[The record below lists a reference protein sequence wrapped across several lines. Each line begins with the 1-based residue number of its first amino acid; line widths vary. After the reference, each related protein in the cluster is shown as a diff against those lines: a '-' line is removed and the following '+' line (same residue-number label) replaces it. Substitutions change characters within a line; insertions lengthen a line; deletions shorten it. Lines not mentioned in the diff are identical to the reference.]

1 MLKEFK
7 KFISRGNVLDLA
19 VGVIIGGAFSSIV
32 TSLVNNIFT
41 PIIGLI
47 LGGVDFSNLSI
58 KFRDTSINYGLFLQS
73 VFDFL
78 IVSFC
83 IFIFI
88 KTINK
93 LFKKE
98 KKEEVNNYLNKYK
111 KFMTKD
117 IYITSNMY
125 DTFTNKYKY
134 LYDCLDKNTCEYKN
148 ILKIIND
155 KNKLLRK
162 HNRKYVDNKLIKYK
176 FYFDNMF
183 NDINKNIIL
192 DKSQREAIICDEDNL
207 LVLSGAG
214 SGKTTTISAKVKYL
228 IDVKNIKP
236 DKICVITFTKK
247 AKEELDY
254 KINKIFNSNVDIYT
268 FHSLGLKIIK
278 YYYKNKDIDIIDEKG
293 QYKIICDYIKN
304 NLFKDKD
311 KFSLFFEAFKN
322 KTSFSEEYKL
332 FDNYYDYHNYMYK
345 RKYINSNTTMDNY
358 IKEQA
363 KRRRNYL
370 KTLNGE
376 YCKSKEEVDIAN
388 FLYLN
393 NIDYQYEKSYK
404 KLDNLK
410 IYKPDFYIEQNN
422 NFNYIEHFGIDKVNK
437 TNNHYTKE
445 ELTNYLK
452 NMKLKEKYHC
462 DEKIEDL
469 FIITYSKVLGKR
481 NYLSVLK
488 DSLIKKG
495 YVLSKKDNNLVY
507 ERLKDTS
514 EDRYINNFVNRI
526 VIPFISYFKRS
537 NYKLDDFKNI
547 KTDNDLLNKQIRVI
561 SDIYLNY
568 ESKLREKN
576 LIDFEDMI
584 NISYKVM
591 PYIKE
596 KNLGVDYKYIIIDEY
611 QDVSMQRFNLTKRI
625 EELFKSKIIAFG
637 DDYQTIF
644 GFSGSRID
652 LMTEFRNYLSDA
664 KQIPIPNV
672 YRNSQELIDVATKF
686 INKNSKQIKKKLI
699 SNKRLINPIEL
710 YIYNDSNYINT
721 NINKSIILSNILDK
735 IYLSNNKSNVLL
747 LERYNNDI
755 DTILN
760 NNLFIRKN
768 HENIIYKKHEDM
780 KIDYLTIHKSKGL
793 EYDNCILINAIDDK
807 YGFPSKIEDEEII
820 KLLKPKI
827 EENIFYPE
835 ERRLFYVAMTRTKNK
850 LYILVPKS
858 KTSSFIREIESDKN
872 VLIKK

>member
-1 MLKEFK
+1 MNK
-7 KFISRGNVLDLA
+7 D
-19 VGVIIGGAFSSIV
+19 
-32 TSLVNNIFT
+32 
-41 PIIGLI
+41 I
-47 LGGVDFSNLSI
+47 LM
-58 KFRDTSINYGLFLQS
+58 
-73 VFDFL
+73 
-78 IVSFC
+78 
-83 IFIFI
+83 
-88 KTINK
+88 
-93 LFKKE
+93 
-98 KKEEVNNYLNKYK
+98 EEVNNYLNKYK

-176 FYFDNMF
+176 SYFDNMF

-228 IDVKNIKP
+228 IDIKNIKP

-422 NFNYIEHFGIDKVNK
+422 NYNYIEHFGIDKVSK

-652 LMTEFRNYLSDA
+652 LMTEFRNYLNDA

>member
-1 MLKEFK
+1 MNKD
-7 KFISRGNVLDLA
+7 I
-19 VGVIIGGAFSSIV
+19 
-32 TSLVNNIFT
+32 
-41 PIIGLI
+41 LI
-47 LGGVDFSNLSI
+47 
-58 KFRDTSINYGLFLQS
+58 
-73 VFDFL
+73 
-78 IVSFC
+78 
-83 IFIFI
+83 
-88 KTINK
+88 
-93 LFKKE
+93 
-98 KKEEVNNYLNKYK
+98 EEVNNYLNKYK

-422 NFNYIEHFGIDKVNK
+422 NYNYIEHFGIDKVNK

-537 NYKLDDFKNI
+537 NYKLEDFKNI

>member
-1 MLKEFK
+1 MNKD
-7 KFISRGNVLDLA
+7 I
-19 VGVIIGGAFSSIV
+19 
-32 TSLVNNIFT
+32 
-41 PIIGLI
+41 LI
-47 LGGVDFSNLSI
+47 
-58 KFRDTSINYGLFLQS
+58 
-73 VFDFL
+73 
-78 IVSFC
+78 
-83 IFIFI
+83 
-88 KTINK
+88 
-93 LFKKE
+93 
-98 KKEEVNNYLNKYK
+98 EEVNNYLNKYK

-422 NFNYIEHFGIDKVNK
+422 NYNYIEHFGIDKVNK

-547 KTDNDLLNKQIRVI
+547 KTDNDLLNKQISVI

>member
-1 MLKEFK
+1 MNK
-7 KFISRGNVLDLA
+7 D
-19 VGVIIGGAFSSIV
+19 
-32 TSLVNNIFT
+32 
-41 PIIGLI
+41 I
-47 LGGVDFSNLSI
+47 LL
-58 KFRDTSINYGLFLQS
+58 
-73 VFDFL
+73 
-78 IVSFC
+78 
-83 IFIFI
+83 
-88 KTINK
+88 
-93 LFKKE
+93 
-98 KKEEVNNYLNKYK
+98 EEVNNYLEKYK

-134 LYDCLDKNTCEYKN
+134 LYDYLDKNTCEYKN

-176 FYFDNMF
+176 PYFDNMF

-228 IDVKNIKP
+228 IDIKNVKP

-254 KINKIFNSNVDIYT
+254 KINKLFNANVDIYT

-304 NLFKDKD
+304 NLFKNKE
-311 KFSLFFEAFKN
+311 KFNLFFEAFKN

-358 IKEQA
+358 IKEQT
-363 KRRRNYL
+363 KRRRNYFR
-370 KTLNGE
+370 TLNGE

-393 NIDYQYEKSYK
+393 NINYQYEKSYK

-422 NFNYIEHFGIDKVNK
+422 NYNYIEHFGIDKINE

-452 NMKLKEKYHC
+452 NMKLKENYHKK
-462 DEKIEDL
+462 EKIEDL
-469 FIITYSKVLGKR
+469 FIITYSKVLGKK

-547 KTDNDLLNKQIRVI
+547 KTDNDLLNKQIKVI

-576 LIDFEDMI
+576 LIDFEDMV

-591 PYIKE
+591 PYVKE

-652 LMTEFRNYLSDA
+652 LMTEFKNYLTDA

-699 SNKRLINPIEL
+699 SNKRLIGPIEL

>member
-1 MLKEFK
+1 MNKD
-7 KFISRGNVLDLA
+7 I
-19 VGVIIGGAFSSIV
+19 
-32 TSLVNNIFT
+32 
-41 PIIGLI
+41 LI
-47 LGGVDFSNLSI
+47 
-58 KFRDTSINYGLFLQS
+58 
-73 VFDFL
+73 
-78 IVSFC
+78 
-83 IFIFI
+83 
-88 KTINK
+88 
-93 LFKKE
+93 
-98 KKEEVNNYLNKYK
+98 EEVNNYLNKYK

-422 NFNYIEHFGIDKVNK
+422 NYNYIEHFGIDKVNK

-596 KNLGVDYKYIIIDEY
+596 KNLGVNYKYIIIDEY

>member
-1 MLKEFK
+1 MNKD
-7 KFISRGNVLDLA
+7 I
-19 VGVIIGGAFSSIV
+19 
-32 TSLVNNIFT
+32 
-41 PIIGLI
+41 LI
-47 LGGVDFSNLSI
+47 
-58 KFRDTSINYGLFLQS
+58 
-73 VFDFL
+73 
-78 IVSFC
+78 
-83 IFIFI
+83 
-88 KTINK
+88 
-93 LFKKE
+93 
-98 KKEEVNNYLNKYK
+98 EEVNNYLNKYK
-111 KFMTKD
+111 RFMTKD

-422 NFNYIEHFGIDKVNK
+422 NYNYIEHFGIDEVNK

-699 SNKRLINPIEL
+699 SKKRLINPIEL

-747 LERYNNDI
+747 LERYNNDV

>member
-1 MLKEFK
+1 MNKD
-7 KFISRGNVLDLA
+7 I
-19 VGVIIGGAFSSIV
+19 
-32 TSLVNNIFT
+32 
-41 PIIGLI
+41 LI
-47 LGGVDFSNLSI
+47 
-58 KFRDTSINYGLFLQS
+58 
-73 VFDFL
+73 
-78 IVSFC
+78 
-83 IFIFI
+83 
-88 KTINK
+88 
-93 LFKKE
+93 
-98 KKEEVNNYLNKYK
+98 EEVNNYLNKYK

-422 NFNYIEHFGIDKVNK
+422 NYNYIEHFGIDKVNK

-652 LMTEFRNYLSDA
+652 LMTEFKNYLSDA

>member
-1 MLKEFK
+1 MNK
-7 KFISRGNVLDLA
+7 D
-19 VGVIIGGAFSSIV
+19 
-32 TSLVNNIFT
+32 
-41 PIIGLI
+41 I
-47 LGGVDFSNLSI
+47 LL
-58 KFRDTSINYGLFLQS
+58 
-73 VFDFL
+73 
-78 IVSFC
+78 
-83 IFIFI
+83 
-88 KTINK
+88 
-93 LFKKE
+93 
-98 KKEEVNNYLNKYK
+98 EEVNNYLEKYK

-134 LYDCLDKNTCEYKN
+134 LYDYLDKNTCEYKN

-176 FYFDNMF
+176 PYFDNMF

-228 IDVKNIKP
+228 IDIKNVKP

-254 KINKIFNSNVDIYT
+254 KINKLFNANVDIYT

-304 NLFKDKD
+304 NLFKNKE
-311 KFSLFFEAFKN
+311 KFNLFFEAFKN

-393 NIDYQYEKSYK
+393 NIDYQYEKGYK
-404 KLDNLK
+404 KLGNLK

-422 NFNYIEHFGIDKVNK
+422 NYNYIEHFGIDKINE

-452 NMKLKEKYHC
+452 NMKLKENYHKK
-462 DEKIEDL
+462 EKIEDL
-469 FIITYSKVLGKR
+469 FIITYSKVLGKK

-495 YVLSKKDNNLVY
+495 YVLSKKDNDLVY

-514 EDRYINNFVNRI
+514 EDKYINNFVNRI

-537 NYKLDDFKNI
+537 NYKLEEFMKI

-652 LMTEFRNYLSDA
+652 LMTEFKNYLTDA

-699 SNKRLINPIEL
+699 SNKRLIGPIEL
-710 YIYNDSNYINT
+710 YIYNDSNHLNT

-760 NNLFIRKN
+760 HELFIRKN
-768 HENIIYKKHEDM
+768 HESIIYKKHEDM

-872 VLIKK
+872 VLVKK

>member
-1 MLKEFK
+1 MNK
-7 KFISRGNVLDLA
+7 D
-19 VGVIIGGAFSSIV
+19 
-32 TSLVNNIFT
+32 
-41 PIIGLI
+41 I
-47 LGGVDFSNLSI
+47 LL
-58 KFRDTSINYGLFLQS
+58 
-73 VFDFL
+73 
-78 IVSFC
+78 
-83 IFIFI
+83 
-88 KTINK
+88 
-93 LFKKE
+93 
-98 KKEEVNNYLNKYK
+98 EEVNNYLEKYK

-134 LYDCLDKNTCEYKN
+134 LYDYLDKNTCEYKN

-176 FYFDNMF
+176 PYFDNMF

-228 IDVKNIKP
+228 IDIKNVKP

-254 KINKIFNSNVDIYT
+254 KINKLFNANVDIYT

-304 NLFKDKD
+304 NLFKNKE
-311 KFSLFFEAFKN
+311 KFNLFFEAFKN

-422 NFNYIEHFGIDKVNK
+422 NYNYIEHFGIDKINE

-452 NMKLKEKYHC
+452 NMKLKENYHKK
-462 DEKIEDL
+462 EKIEDL
-469 FIITYSKVLGKR
+469 FIITYSKVLGKK

-495 YVLSKKDNNLVY
+495 YVLSKKDNDLVY

-514 EDRYINNFVNRI
+514 EDKYINNFVNRI

-537 NYKLDDFKNI
+537 NYKLEEFMKI
-547 KTDNDLLNKQIRVI
+547 KTDNDLLNKQISVI

-652 LMTEFRNYLSDA
+652 LMTEFKNYLSDA

>member
-1 MLKEFK
+1 
-7 KFISRGNVLDLA
+7 
-19 VGVIIGGAFSSIV
+19 
-32 TSLVNNIFT
+32 
-41 PIIGLI
+41 
-47 LGGVDFSNLSI
+47 
-58 KFRDTSINYGLFLQS
+58 
-73 VFDFL
+73 
-78 IVSFC
+78 
-83 IFIFI
+83 
-88 KTINK
+88 
-93 LFKKE
+93 
-98 KKEEVNNYLNKYK
+98 
-111 KFMTKD
+111 MTKD

-134 LYDCLDKNTCEYKN
+134 LYDYLDKNTCEYKN

-176 FYFDNMF
+176 SYFDNMF

-228 IDVKNIKP
+228 IDIKNVKP

-358 IKEQA
+358 IKEQT
-363 KRRRNYL
+363 KRRRNYFR
-370 KTLNGE
+370 TLNGE

-393 NIDYQYEKSYK
+393 NINYQYEKSYK

-422 NFNYIEHFGIDKVNK
+422 NYNYIEHFGIDKINE

-452 NMKLKEKYHC
+452 NMKLKENYHKK
-462 DEKIEDL
+462 EKIEDL
-469 FIITYSKVLGKR
+469 FIITYSKVLGKK

-495 YVLSKKDNNLVY
+495 YVLSKKDNDLVY

-514 EDRYINNFVNRI
+514 EDKYINNFVNRI

-537 NYKLDDFKNI
+537 NYKLEEFMKI
-547 KTDNDLLNKQIRVI
+547 KTDNDLLNKQISVI

-576 LIDFEDMI
+576 LIDFEDMV

-591 PYIKE
+591 PYVKE

-652 LMTEFRNYLSDA
+652 LMTEFKNYLTDA

-699 SNKRLINPIEL
+699 SNKRLIGPIEL
-710 YIYNDSNYINT
+710 YIYNDSNHLNT

-760 NNLFIRKN
+760 HELFIRKN
-768 HENIIYKKHEDM
+768 HESIIYKKHEDM

>member
-1 MLKEFK
+1 MNK
-7 KFISRGNVLDLA
+7 D
-19 VGVIIGGAFSSIV
+19 
-32 TSLVNNIFT
+32 
-41 PIIGLI
+41 I
-47 LGGVDFSNLSI
+47 LL
-58 KFRDTSINYGLFLQS
+58 
-73 VFDFL
+73 
-78 IVSFC
+78 
-83 IFIFI
+83 
-88 KTINK
+88 
-93 LFKKE
+93 
-98 KKEEVNNYLNKYK
+98 EEVNNYLEKYK

-134 LYDCLDKNTCEYKN
+134 LYDYLDKNTCEYKN

-176 FYFDNMF
+176 PYFDNMF

-228 IDVKNIKP
+228 IDIKNVKP

-254 KINKIFNSNVDIYT
+254 KINKLFNANVDIYT

-304 NLFKDKD
+304 NLFKNKE
-311 KFSLFFEAFKN
+311 KFNLFFEAFKN

-393 NIDYQYEKSYK
+393 NIDYQYEKGYK

-422 NFNYIEHFGIDKVNK
+422 NYNYIEHFGIDKINE

-452 NMKLKEKYHC
+452 NMKLKENYHKK
-462 DEKIEDL
+462 EKIEDL
-469 FIITYSKVLGKR
+469 FIITYSKVLGKK

-495 YVLSKKDNNLVY
+495 YVLSKKDNDLVY

-514 EDRYINNFVNRI
+514 EDKYINNFVNRI

-652 LMTEFRNYLSDA
+652 LMTEFKNYLTDA

-760 NNLFIRKN
+760 HELFIRKN
-768 HENIIYKKHEDM
+768 HESIIYKKHEDM

-872 VLIKK
+872 VLVKK

>member
-1 MLKEFK
+1 MNKD
-7 KFISRGNVLDLA
+7 I
-19 VGVIIGGAFSSIV
+19 
-32 TSLVNNIFT
+32 
-41 PIIGLI
+41 LI
-47 LGGVDFSNLSI
+47 
-58 KFRDTSINYGLFLQS
+58 
-73 VFDFL
+73 
-78 IVSFC
+78 
-83 IFIFI
+83 
-88 KTINK
+88 
-93 LFKKE
+93 
-98 KKEEVNNYLNKYK
+98 EEVNNYLNKYK

-363 KRRRNYL
+363 KRRKNYL

-422 NFNYIEHFGIDKVNK
+422 NYNYIEHFGIDKVNK

>member
-1 MLKEFK
+1 MNKD
-7 KFISRGNVLDLA
+7 I
-19 VGVIIGGAFSSIV
+19 
-32 TSLVNNIFT
+32 
-41 PIIGLI
+41 LI
-47 LGGVDFSNLSI
+47 
-58 KFRDTSINYGLFLQS
+58 
-73 VFDFL
+73 
-78 IVSFC
+78 
-83 IFIFI
+83 
-88 KTINK
+88 
-93 LFKKE
+93 
-98 KKEEVNNYLNKYK
+98 EEVNNYLNKYK

-183 NDINKNIIL
+183 NDIDKNIIL

-422 NFNYIEHFGIDKVNK
+422 NYNYIEHFGIDKVNK

-547 KTDNDLLNKQIRVI
+547 KTDNDLLNKQISVI

>member
-1 MLKEFK
+1 M
-7 KFISRGNVLDLA
+7 
-19 VGVIIGGAFSSIV
+19 
-32 TSLVNNIFT
+32 
-41 PIIGLI
+41 
-47 LGGVDFSNLSI
+47 
-58 KFRDTSINYGLFLQS
+58 
-73 VFDFL
+73 
-78 IVSFC
+78 
-83 IFIFI
+83 
-88 KTINK
+88 
-93 LFKKE
+93 
-98 KKEEVNNYLNKYK
+98 
-111 KFMTKD
+111 
-117 IYITSNMY
+117 
-125 DTFTNKYKY
+125 
-134 LYDCLDKNTCEYKN
+134 
-148 ILKIIND
+148 
-155 KNKLLRK
+155 
-162 HNRKYVDNKLIKYK
+162 
-176 FYFDNMF
+176 
-183 NDINKNIIL
+183 
-192 DKSQREAIICDEDNL
+192 
-207 LVLSGAG
+207 
-214 SGKTTTISAKVKYL
+214 KYL

-422 NFNYIEHFGIDKVNK
+422 NYNYIEHFGIDKVNK

-537 NYKLDDFKNI
+537 NYKLEDFKNI
-547 KTDNDLLNKQIRVI
+547 KTDNVLLNKQIRVI

>member
-1 MLKEFK
+1 MNK
-7 KFISRGNVLDLA
+7 D
-19 VGVIIGGAFSSIV
+19 
-32 TSLVNNIFT
+32 
-41 PIIGLI
+41 I
-47 LGGVDFSNLSI
+47 LL
-58 KFRDTSINYGLFLQS
+58 
-73 VFDFL
+73 
-78 IVSFC
+78 
-83 IFIFI
+83 
-88 KTINK
+88 
-93 LFKKE
+93 
-98 KKEEVNNYLNKYK
+98 EEVNNYLEKYK

-176 FYFDNMF
+176 SYFDNMF

-228 IDVKNIKP
+228 IDIKNVKP

-254 KINKIFNSNVDIYT
+254 KINKLFNANVDIYT

-304 NLFKDKD
+304 NLFKNKE
-311 KFSLFFEAFKN
+311 KFNLFFEAFKN

-358 IKEQA
+358 IKEQT
-363 KRRRNYL
+363 KRRRNYFR
-370 KTLNGE
+370 TLNGE

-393 NIDYQYEKSYK
+393 NINYQYEKSYK

-422 NFNYIEHFGIDKVNK
+422 NYNYIEHFGIDKINE

-452 NMKLKEKYHC
+452 NMKLKENYHKK
-462 DEKIEDL
+462 EKIEDL
-469 FIITYSKVLGKR
+469 FIITYSKVLGKK

-495 YVLSKKDNNLVY
+495 YVLSKKDNDLVY

-514 EDRYINNFVNRI
+514 EDKYINNFVNRI

-537 NYKLDDFKNI
+537 NYKLEEFMKI
-547 KTDNDLLNKQIRVI
+547 KTDNDLLNKQIKVI

-576 LIDFEDMI
+576 LIDFEDMV

-591 PYIKE
+591 PYVKE

-652 LMTEFRNYLSDA
+652 LMTEFKNYLTDA

-699 SNKRLINPIEL
+699 SNKRLIGPIEL
-710 YIYNDSNYINT
+710 YIYNDSNHLNT

-760 NNLFIRKN
+760 HELFIRKN
-768 HENIIYKKHEDM
+768 HESIIYKKHEDM

>member
-1 MLKEFK
+1 MNKD
-7 KFISRGNVLDLA
+7 I
-19 VGVIIGGAFSSIV
+19 
-32 TSLVNNIFT
+32 
-41 PIIGLI
+41 LI
-47 LGGVDFSNLSI
+47 
-58 KFRDTSINYGLFLQS
+58 
-73 VFDFL
+73 
-78 IVSFC
+78 
-83 IFIFI
+83 
-88 KTINK
+88 
-93 LFKKE
+93 
-98 KKEEVNNYLNKYK
+98 EEVNNYLNKYK

-422 NFNYIEHFGIDKVNK
+422 NYNYIEHFGIDKVNK

>member
-1 MLKEFK
+1 MNK
-7 KFISRGNVLDLA
+7 D
-19 VGVIIGGAFSSIV
+19 
-32 TSLVNNIFT
+32 
-41 PIIGLI
+41 I
-47 LGGVDFSNLSI
+47 LL
-58 KFRDTSINYGLFLQS
+58 
-73 VFDFL
+73 
-78 IVSFC
+78 
-83 IFIFI
+83 
-88 KTINK
+88 
-93 LFKKE
+93 
-98 KKEEVNNYLNKYK
+98 EEVNNYLEKYK

-176 FYFDNMF
+176 SYFDNMF

-228 IDVKNIKP
+228 IDIKNVKP

-254 KINKIFNSNVDIYT
+254 KINKLFNANVDIYT

-304 NLFKDKD
+304 NLFKNKE
-311 KFSLFFEAFKN
+311 KFNLFFEVFKN

-358 IKEQA
+358 IKEQT
-363 KRRRNYL
+363 KRRRNYFR
-370 KTLNGE
+370 TLNGE

-393 NIDYQYEKSYK
+393 NINYQYEKSYK

-422 NFNYIEHFGIDKVNK
+422 NYNYIEHFGIDKINE

-452 NMKLKEKYHC
+452 NMKLKENYHKK
-462 DEKIEDL
+462 EKIEDL
-469 FIITYSKVLGKR
+469 FIITYSKVLGKK

-495 YVLSKKDNNLVY
+495 YVLSKKDNDLVY

-514 EDRYINNFVNRI
+514 EDKYINNFVNRI

-537 NYKLDDFKNI
+537 NYKLEEFMKI
-547 KTDNDLLNKQIRVI
+547 KTDNDLLNKQIKVI

-576 LIDFEDMI
+576 LIDFEDMV

-591 PYIKE
+591 PYVKE

-652 LMTEFRNYLSDA
+652 LMTEFKNYLTDA

-699 SNKRLINPIEL
+699 SNKRLIGPIEL
-710 YIYNDSNYINT
+710 YIYNDSNHLNT

-760 NNLFIRKN
+760 HELFIRKN
-768 HENIIYKKHEDM
+768 HESIIYKKHEDM

>member
-1 MLKEFK
+1 MNKD
-7 KFISRGNVLDLA
+7 I
-19 VGVIIGGAFSSIV
+19 
-32 TSLVNNIFT
+32 
-41 PIIGLI
+41 LI
-47 LGGVDFSNLSI
+47 
-58 KFRDTSINYGLFLQS
+58 
-73 VFDFL
+73 
-78 IVSFC
+78 
-83 IFIFI
+83 
-88 KTINK
+88 
-93 LFKKE
+93 
-98 KKEEVNNYLNKYK
+98 EEVNNYLNKYK

-176 FYFDNMF
+176 SYFDNMF

-422 NFNYIEHFGIDKVNK
+422 NYNYIEHFGIDKVNK

-547 KTDNDLLNKQIRVI
+547 KTDNDLLNKQISVI

-568 ESKLREKN
+568 ESKLRAKN

>member
-1 MLKEFK
+1 MNK
-7 KFISRGNVLDLA
+7 D
-19 VGVIIGGAFSSIV
+19 
-32 TSLVNNIFT
+32 
-41 PIIGLI
+41 I
-47 LGGVDFSNLSI
+47 LL
-58 KFRDTSINYGLFLQS
+58 
-73 VFDFL
+73 
-78 IVSFC
+78 
-83 IFIFI
+83 
-88 KTINK
+88 
-93 LFKKE
+93 
-98 KKEEVNNYLNKYK
+98 EEVNNYLEKYK

-134 LYDCLDKNTCEYKN
+134 LYDYLDKNTCEYKN

-176 FYFDNMF
+176 PYFDNMF

-422 NFNYIEHFGIDKVNK
+422 NYNYIEHFGIDKVNK

-495 YVLSKKDNNLVY
+495 YVLSKKDNDLVY

-537 NYKLDDFKNI
+537 NYKLEEFMKI
-547 KTDNDLLNKQIRVI
+547 KTDNDLLNKQIKVI

-652 LMTEFRNYLSDA
+652 LMTEFKNYLTDA

-710 YIYNDSNYINT
+710 YIYNDSNHLNT

-760 NNLFIRKN
+760 HELFIRKN
-768 HENIIYKKHEDM
+768 HESIIYKKHEDM

>member
-1 MLKEFK
+1 MNKD
-7 KFISRGNVLDLA
+7 I
-19 VGVIIGGAFSSIV
+19 
-32 TSLVNNIFT
+32 
-41 PIIGLI
+41 LI
-47 LGGVDFSNLSI
+47 
-58 KFRDTSINYGLFLQS
+58 
-73 VFDFL
+73 
-78 IVSFC
+78 
-83 IFIFI
+83 
-88 KTINK
+88 
-93 LFKKE
+93 
-98 KKEEVNNYLNKYK
+98 EEVNNYLNKYK

-393 NIDYQYEKSYK
+393 NIDYQYEKGYK

-422 NFNYIEHFGIDKVNK
+422 NYNYIEHFGIDKVNK

-547 KTDNDLLNKQIRVI
+547 KTDNDLLNKQISVI

-699 SNKRLINPIEL
+699 SKKRLINPIEL

-721 NINKSIILSNILDK
+721 NINKSNILSNILDK

>member
-1 MLKEFK
+1 MNK
-7 KFISRGNVLDLA
+7 D
-19 VGVIIGGAFSSIV
+19 
-32 TSLVNNIFT
+32 
-41 PIIGLI
+41 I
-47 LGGVDFSNLSI
+47 LL
-58 KFRDTSINYGLFLQS
+58 
-73 VFDFL
+73 
-78 IVSFC
+78 
-83 IFIFI
+83 
-88 KTINK
+88 
-93 LFKKE
+93 
-98 KKEEVNNYLNKYK
+98 EEVNNYLEKYK

-134 LYDCLDKNTCEYKN
+134 LYDYLDKNTCEYKN

-176 FYFDNMF
+176 PYFDNMF

-228 IDVKNIKP
+228 IDIKNVKP

-254 KINKIFNSNVDIYT
+254 KINKLFNANVDIYT

-304 NLFKDKD
+304 NLFKNKE
-311 KFSLFFEAFKN
+311 KFNLFFEAFKN

-358 IKEQA
+358 IKEQT
-363 KRRRNYL
+363 KRRRNYFR
-370 KTLNGE
+370 TLNGE

-393 NIDYQYEKSYK
+393 NINYQYEKSYK

-422 NFNYIEHFGIDKVNK
+422 NYNYIEHFGIDKINE

-452 NMKLKEKYHC
+452 NMKLKESYHKK
-462 DEKIEDL
+462 EKIEDL
-469 FIITYSKVLGKR
+469 FIITYSKELGKK

-495 YVLSKKDNNLVY
+495 YVLSKKDNDLVY

-537 NYKLDDFKNI
+537 NYKLEEFMKI
-547 KTDNDLLNKQIRVI
+547 KTDNDFLNKQISVI

-591 PYIKE
+591 PYVKE

-652 LMTEFRNYLSDA
+652 LMTEFKNYLTDA

-699 SNKRLINPIEL
+699 SNKRLIGPIEL
-710 YIYNDSNYINT
+710 YIYNDSNHLNT

-760 NNLFIRKN
+760 HELFIRKN
-768 HENIIYKKHEDM
+768 HESIIYKKHEDM

>member
-1 MLKEFK
+1 MNKD
-7 KFISRGNVLDLA
+7 I
-19 VGVIIGGAFSSIV
+19 
-32 TSLVNNIFT
+32 
-41 PIIGLI
+41 LI
-47 LGGVDFSNLSI
+47 
-58 KFRDTSINYGLFLQS
+58 
-73 VFDFL
+73 
-78 IVSFC
+78 
-83 IFIFI
+83 
-88 KTINK
+88 
-93 LFKKE
+93 
-98 KKEEVNNYLNKYK
+98 EEVNNYLNKYK

-176 FYFDNMF
+176 SYFDNMF

-228 IDVKNIKP
+228 IDVKNVKP

-422 NFNYIEHFGIDKVNK
+422 NYNYIEHFGIDKVNK

-686 INKNSKQIKKKLI
+686 INKNSKQIRKKLI

>member
-1 MLKEFK
+1 MNKD
-7 KFISRGNVLDLA
+7 I
-19 VGVIIGGAFSSIV
+19 
-32 TSLVNNIFT
+32 
-41 PIIGLI
+41 LI
-47 LGGVDFSNLSI
+47 
-58 KFRDTSINYGLFLQS
+58 
-73 VFDFL
+73 
-78 IVSFC
+78 
-83 IFIFI
+83 
-88 KTINK
+88 
-93 LFKKE
+93 
-98 KKEEVNNYLNKYK
+98 EEVNNYLNKYK

-422 NFNYIEHFGIDKVNK
+422 NYNYIEHFGIDKVNK

-547 KTDNDLLNKQIRVI
+547 KTDNDLLNKQISVI

-568 ESKLREKN
+568 ESKLRAKN

>member
-1 MLKEFK
+1 MNKD
-7 KFISRGNVLDLA
+7 I
-19 VGVIIGGAFSSIV
+19 
-32 TSLVNNIFT
+32 
-41 PIIGLI
+41 LI
-47 LGGVDFSNLSI
+47 
-58 KFRDTSINYGLFLQS
+58 
-73 VFDFL
+73 
-78 IVSFC
+78 
-83 IFIFI
+83 
-88 KTINK
+88 
-93 LFKKE
+93 
-98 KKEEVNNYLNKYK
+98 EEVNNYLNKYK
-111 KFMTKD
+111 RFMTKD

-214 SGKTTTISAKVKYL
+214 SDKTTTISAKVKYL

-247 AKEELDY
+247 SKEELDY

-422 NFNYIEHFGIDKVNK
+422 NYNYIEHFGIDKVNK

>member
-1 MLKEFK
+1 MNKD
-7 KFISRGNVLDLA
+7 I
-19 VGVIIGGAFSSIV
+19 
-32 TSLVNNIFT
+32 
-41 PIIGLI
+41 LI
-47 LGGVDFSNLSI
+47 
-58 KFRDTSINYGLFLQS
+58 
-73 VFDFL
+73 
-78 IVSFC
+78 
-83 IFIFI
+83 
-88 KTINK
+88 
-93 LFKKE
+93 
-98 KKEEVNNYLNKYK
+98 EEVNNYLNKYK

-422 NFNYIEHFGIDKVNK
+422 NYNYIEHFGIDKVNK

-547 KTDNDLLNKQIRVI
+547 KTDNDLLNKQISVI

-858 KTSSFIREIESDKN
+858 KISSFIREIESDKN

>member
-1 MLKEFK
+1 MNKD
-7 KFISRGNVLDLA
+7 I
-19 VGVIIGGAFSSIV
+19 
-32 TSLVNNIFT
+32 
-41 PIIGLI
+41 LI
-47 LGGVDFSNLSI
+47 
-58 KFRDTSINYGLFLQS
+58 
-73 VFDFL
+73 
-78 IVSFC
+78 
-83 IFIFI
+83 
-88 KTINK
+88 
-93 LFKKE
+93 
-98 KKEEVNNYLNKYK
+98 EEVNNYLNKYK

-254 KINKIFNSNVDIYT
+254 KINKIFNSNVDIYI

-422 NFNYIEHFGIDKVNK
+422 NYNYIEHFGIDKVNK

>member
-1 MLKEFK
+1 MNKD
-7 KFISRGNVLDLA
+7 I
-19 VGVIIGGAFSSIV
+19 
-32 TSLVNNIFT
+32 
-41 PIIGLI
+41 LI
-47 LGGVDFSNLSI
+47 
-58 KFRDTSINYGLFLQS
+58 
-73 VFDFL
+73 
-78 IVSFC
+78 
-83 IFIFI
+83 
-88 KTINK
+88 
-93 LFKKE
+93 
-98 KKEEVNNYLNKYK
+98 EEVNNYLNKYK

-422 NFNYIEHFGIDKVNK
+422 NYNYIEHFGIDKVNK

-537 NYKLDDFKNI
+537 NYKLEDFKNI

-568 ESKLREKN
+568 ELKLREKN

>member
-1 MLKEFK
+1 MNKD
-7 KFISRGNVLDLA
+7 I
-19 VGVIIGGAFSSIV
+19 
-32 TSLVNNIFT
+32 
-41 PIIGLI
+41 LI
-47 LGGVDFSNLSI
+47 
-58 KFRDTSINYGLFLQS
+58 
-73 VFDFL
+73 
-78 IVSFC
+78 
-83 IFIFI
+83 
-88 KTINK
+88 
-93 LFKKE
+93 
-98 KKEEVNNYLNKYK
+98 EEVNNYLNKYK

-422 NFNYIEHFGIDKVNK
+422 NYNYIEHFGIDKVNK

-747 LERYNNDI
+747 LGRYNNDI

>member
-1 MLKEFK
+1 MNKD
-7 KFISRGNVLDLA
+7 I
-19 VGVIIGGAFSSIV
+19 
-32 TSLVNNIFT
+32 
-41 PIIGLI
+41 LI
-47 LGGVDFSNLSI
+47 
-58 KFRDTSINYGLFLQS
+58 
-73 VFDFL
+73 
-78 IVSFC
+78 
-83 IFIFI
+83 
-88 KTINK
+88 
-93 LFKKE
+93 
-98 KKEEVNNYLNKYK
+98 EEVNNYLNKYK

-422 NFNYIEHFGIDKVNK
+422 NYNYIEHFGIDKVNK

-699 SNKRLINPIEL
+699 SKKRLINPIEL

>member
-1 MLKEFK
+1 MNKD
-7 KFISRGNVLDLA
+7 I
-19 VGVIIGGAFSSIV
+19 
-32 TSLVNNIFT
+32 
-41 PIIGLI
+41 LI
-47 LGGVDFSNLSI
+47 
-58 KFRDTSINYGLFLQS
+58 
-73 VFDFL
+73 
-78 IVSFC
+78 
-83 IFIFI
+83 
-88 KTINK
+88 
-93 LFKKE
+93 
-98 KKEEVNNYLNKYK
+98 EEVNNYLNKYK

-422 NFNYIEHFGIDKVNK
+422 NYNYIEHFGIDKVNK

-469 FIITYSKVLGKR
+469 FIITYSKVLGKM

-495 YVLSKKDNNLVY
+495 YFLSKKDNNLVY

-721 NINKSIILSNILDK
+721 NINKSNILSNILDK

>member
-1 MLKEFK
+1 MNKD
-7 KFISRGNVLDLA
+7 I
-19 VGVIIGGAFSSIV
+19 
-32 TSLVNNIFT
+32 
-41 PIIGLI
+41 LI
-47 LGGVDFSNLSI
+47 
-58 KFRDTSINYGLFLQS
+58 
-73 VFDFL
+73 
-78 IVSFC
+78 
-83 IFIFI
+83 
-88 KTINK
+88 
-93 LFKKE
+93 
-98 KKEEVNNYLNKYK
+98 EEVNNYLNKYK

-176 FYFDNMF
+176 SYFDNMF

-228 IDVKNIKP
+228 IDIKNIKP

-422 NFNYIEHFGIDKVNK
+422 NYNYIEHFGIDKVNK

-537 NYKLDDFKNI
+537 NYKLEDFKNI

-699 SNKRLINPIEL
+699 SKKRLINPIEL

-747 LERYNNDI
+747 LERYNNDV

>member
-1 MLKEFK
+1 MNK
-7 KFISRGNVLDLA
+7 D
-19 VGVIIGGAFSSIV
+19 
-32 TSLVNNIFT
+32 
-41 PIIGLI
+41 I
-47 LGGVDFSNLSI
+47 LM
-58 KFRDTSINYGLFLQS
+58 
-73 VFDFL
+73 
-78 IVSFC
+78 
-83 IFIFI
+83 
-88 KTINK
+88 
-93 LFKKE
+93 
-98 KKEEVNNYLNKYK
+98 EEVNNYLNKYK

-176 FYFDNMF
+176 SYFDNMF

-214 SGKTTTISAKVKYL
+214 SGKTTTISAKVKFL
-228 IDVKNIKP
+228 IDIKNIKP

-254 KINKIFNSNVDIYT
+254 IINKIFNSNVDIYT

-422 NFNYIEHFGIDKVNK
+422 NYNYIEHFGIDKVNK

>member
-1 MLKEFK
+1 MNKD
-7 KFISRGNVLDLA
+7 I
-19 VGVIIGGAFSSIV
+19 
-32 TSLVNNIFT
+32 
-41 PIIGLI
+41 LI
-47 LGGVDFSNLSI
+47 
-58 KFRDTSINYGLFLQS
+58 
-73 VFDFL
+73 
-78 IVSFC
+78 
-83 IFIFI
+83 
-88 KTINK
+88 
-93 LFKKE
+93 
-98 KKEEVNNYLNKYK
+98 EEVNNYLNKYK

-422 NFNYIEHFGIDKVNK
+422 NYNYIEHFGIDKVNK

-445 ELTNYLK
+445 ELTNYLR

-547 KTDNDLLNKQIRVI
+547 KTDNDLLNKQISVI

>member
-1 MLKEFK
+1 MNKD
-7 KFISRGNVLDLA
+7 I
-19 VGVIIGGAFSSIV
+19 
-32 TSLVNNIFT
+32 
-41 PIIGLI
+41 LI
-47 LGGVDFSNLSI
+47 
-58 KFRDTSINYGLFLQS
+58 
-73 VFDFL
+73 
-78 IVSFC
+78 
-83 IFIFI
+83 
-88 KTINK
+88 
-93 LFKKE
+93 
-98 KKEEVNNYLNKYK
+98 EEVNNYLNKYK

-322 KTSFSEEYKL
+322 KISFSEEYKL

-422 NFNYIEHFGIDKVNK
+422 NYNYIEHFGIDKVNK

-547 KTDNDLLNKQIRVI
+547 KTDNDLLNKQISVI

-721 NINKSIILSNILDK
+721 NINKSNILSNILDK

>member
-1 MLKEFK
+1 MNKD
-7 KFISRGNVLDLA
+7 I
-19 VGVIIGGAFSSIV
+19 
-32 TSLVNNIFT
+32 
-41 PIIGLI
+41 LI
-47 LGGVDFSNLSI
+47 
-58 KFRDTSINYGLFLQS
+58 
-73 VFDFL
+73 
-78 IVSFC
+78 
-83 IFIFI
+83 
-88 KTINK
+88 
-93 LFKKE
+93 
-98 KKEEVNNYLNKYK
+98 EEVNNYLNKYK

-207 LVLSGAG
+207 LILSGAG

-422 NFNYIEHFGIDKVNK
+422 NYNYIEHFGIDKVNK

-547 KTDNDLLNKQIRVI
+547 KTDNDLLNKQINVI

>member
-1 MLKEFK
+1 MNK
-7 KFISRGNVLDLA
+7 D
-19 VGVIIGGAFSSIV
+19 
-32 TSLVNNIFT
+32 
-41 PIIGLI
+41 I
-47 LGGVDFSNLSI
+47 LL
-58 KFRDTSINYGLFLQS
+58 
-73 VFDFL
+73 
-78 IVSFC
+78 
-83 IFIFI
+83 
-88 KTINK
+88 
-93 LFKKE
+93 
-98 KKEEVNNYLNKYK
+98 EEVNNYLEKYK

-134 LYDCLDKNTCEYKN
+134 LYDYLDKNTCEYKN

-176 FYFDNMF
+176 PYFDNMF

-228 IDVKNIKP
+228 IDIKNVKP

-254 KINKIFNSNVDIYT
+254 KINKLFNANVDIYT

-304 NLFKDKD
+304 NLFKNKE
-311 KFSLFFEAFKN
+311 KFNLFFEAFKN

-358 IKEQA
+358 IKEQT
-363 KRRRNYL
+363 KRRRNYFR
-370 KTLNGE
+370 TLNGE

-393 NIDYQYEKSYK
+393 NINYQYEKSYK

-422 NFNYIEHFGIDKVNK
+422 NYNYIEHFGIDKINE

-452 NMKLKEKYHC
+452 NMKLKENYHKK
-462 DEKIEDL
+462 EKIEDL
-469 FIITYSKVLGKR
+469 FIITYSKVLGKK

-495 YVLSKKDNNLVY
+495 YVLSKKDNDLVY

-514 EDRYINNFVNRI
+514 EDKYINNFVNRI

-537 NYKLDDFKNI
+537 NYKLEEFMKI
-547 KTDNDLLNKQIRVI
+547 KTDNDLLNKQIKVI

-576 LIDFEDMI
+576 LIDFEDMV

-591 PYIKE
+591 PYVKE

-652 LMTEFRNYLSDA
+652 LMTEFKNYLTDA

-760 NNLFIRKN
+760 HELFIRKN
-768 HENIIYKKHEDM
+768 HESIIYKKHEDM